1 MILKIYYLCDM
12 ETIYDHN
19 PTQEELKELGADFR
33 SPEWFIANMG
43 EETMWFKLALLFRLR
58 KDRENERRA
67 WSHIP
72 YRRDEFL
79 RGFDV
84 IDLD

>member
-1 MILKIYYLCDM
+1 M

-19 PTQEELKELGADFR
+19 PTQEELKELGANFWTKDEYLKILC
-33 SPEWFIANMG
+33 PES
-43 EETMWFKLALLFRLR
+43 MWFELALLFRLR
-58 KDRENERRA
+58 KDKKNEARA

>member
-1 MILKIYYLCDM
+1 M

-19 PTQEELKELGADFR
+19 PTQSELKELGLDFR
-33 SPEWFIANMG
+33 SK
-43 EETMWFKLALLFRLR
+43 EEYLKILDQDSMWFKLALLFRLR
-58 KDRENERRA
+58 KDKQNENRA

-72 YRRDEFL
+72 DQRDEFL